1 MDIKT
6 LRYFLTVAQE
16 KNITRA
22 AEKLFLAQPPL
33 SRQMKLL
40 EQELGVTLFIR
51 GKRQIR
57 LTEEGYY
64 LKQQAEEIIYLLE
77 KTEQHL
83 KRMGYSE
90 NGIISIGATGTCC
103 ISIVAELIEQFH
115 KIAPHIRFRTWTG
128 DGDEIQEKLDKN
140 LVDIGIVREPVKM
153 ENYDRVFLHSE
164 PWGIICN
171 AHHPLAQD
179 GGDGIELS
187 ALENVPLIVPSR
199 QSIQD
204 EINGWFNLISA
215 DRNIFCFYNSISSVL
230 ELAERNVGV
239 IICPENIRKF
249 VNKENLAYKQIV
261 NPLRESRVYI
271 VKNRMQVMS
280 AALERFWQF
289 ALDYAKKHIAP

>member
-83 KRMGYSE
+83 KRMGYSKTA
-90 NGIISIGATGTCC
+90 S
-103 ISIVAELIEQFH
+103 F
-115 KIAPHIRFRTWTG
+115 P
-128 DGDEIQEKLDKN
+128 
-140 LVDIGIVREPVKM
+140 
-153 ENYDRVFLHSE
+153 
-164 PWGIICN
+164 
-171 AHHPLAQD
+171 
-179 GGDGIELS
+179 
-187 ALENVPLIVPSR
+187 
-199 QSIQD
+199 
-204 EINGWFNLISA
+204 
-215 DRNIFCFYNSISSVL
+215 
-230 ELAERNVGV
+230 
-239 IICPENIRKF
+239 
-249 VNKENLAYKQIV
+249 
-261 NPLRESRVYI
+261 
-271 VKNRMQVMS
+271 
-280 AALERFWQF
+280 
-289 ALDYAKKHIAP
+289 